1 MHIAVNV
8 IKKNSL
14 LRSVLGCQCVVIKQR
29 IRQTNARN
37 RTKIR
42 HRTKVILIA
51 VAAVGMYKYANWSG
65 NGLPVSLV
73 QQVGQ
78 EKFSNGDHEPE
89 EETSAGLPNN
99 RLMTSWPL
107 RGGCWWDSK
116 ELQSG
121 KVIGDAWTWECGI
134 SMRESNSQLVLS
146 LEIKYQNLYGF

>member
-1 MHIAVNV
+1 M
-8 IKKNSL
+8 
-14 LRSVLGCQCVVIKQR
+14 RSVLGCQCVVIKQR
-29 IRQTNARN
+29 ITQTNARN

-51 VAAVGMYKYANWSG
+51 VAALGMYKYANWSG

-78 EKFSNGDHEPE
+78 EKFSSGDPEPE

-99 RLMTSWPL
+99 RLMASWPL

-116 ELQSG
+116 EMQS
-121 KVIGDAWTWECGI
+121 E
-134 SMRESNSQLVLS
+134 MRELESVESRCASLTRNWLYLLKSSIKTYMASN
-146 LEIKYQNLYGF
+146 FR